1 MKQTAVWL
9 TCLFLMVAAG
19 TLFWIFTP
27 DGTLLG
33 EDRRVGVIE
42 IRGTI
47 ENAQETLKAIK
58 EYRKD
63 SKIKAILLRIDSPG
77 GGIGPSQEL
86 YREVKRT
93 TETKPVVASL
103 GGIAASGG
111 YYIASAA
118 TKIVANP
125 GTITGSIGV
134 IIFFPNF
141 KELLEKIGI
150 RSNIIK
156 SGRYKDVGN
165 PSREMTLEEREL
177 MQGTID
183 EAHRQFIRDVASG
196 RNLAEEKVREFADGR
211 IIMGQTAFNLGLV
224 DELGNFEDAVSRAG
238 LEGKI
243 EGEPDLVF
251 AKKKK
256 FSMLDLFLGG
266 DTSERVTDVLDGAA
280 LFLRYEVPASGHFR

>member
-1 MKQTAVWL
+1 MRQTAVWL

-19 TLFWIFTP
+19 TVFWFFAP
-27 DGTLLG
+27 EGTLMG
-33 EDRRVGVIE
+33 EGGRIGVIE

-47 ENAQETLKAIK
+47 ENSQETLKAIK

-63 SKIKAILLRIDSPG
+63 SKIKAIVLRIDSPG

-93 TETKPVVASL
+93 VETKPVVASL

-118 TKIVANP
+118 TQVIANP

-141 KELLEKIGI
+141 KDLLEKIGV
-150 RSNIIK
+150 RSYIIK
-156 SGRYKDVGN
+156 AGRYKDVGN
-165 PSREMTLEEREL
+165 PSREMSPEEKEL

-183 EAHRQFIRDVASG
+183 EAHRQFIRDVANG
-196 RNLAEEKVREFADGR
+196 RSLSEDKVREFADGR
-211 IIMGQTAFNLGLV
+211 IIMGQTAFDLGLV
-224 DELGNFEDAVSRAG
+224 DELGNFEDAVTRAAR
-238 LEGKI
+238 LGKI
-243 EGEPDLVF
+243 EGEPDVVF
-251 AKKKK
+251 AKKKR
-256 FSMLDLFLGG
+256 FTMLDLFLGG
-266 DTSERVTDVLDGAA
+266 DASERVSDVLDGAA
-280 LFLRYEVPASGHFR
+280 MFLRYEAPGSSHFR